1 MNARIEVE
9 RDGTA
14 LDDVGSGRDLTLTIV
29 ADLTGASDPQGSTP
43 AQMSWKQSEAFEHYL
58 ITFIPRNA
66 EPTAG
71 AKVTL
76 GLTGKAGSD
85 AGSLATQLTYTIVD
99 QSP

>member
-1 MNARIEVE
+1 
-9 RDGTA
+9 
-14 LDDVGSGRDLTLTIV
+14 
-29 ADLTGASDPQGSTP
+29 
-43 AQMSWKQSEAFEHYL
+43 MSWKQSETFGHFL
-58 ITFIPRNA
+58 ITSIPRNA

-85 AGSLATQLTYTIVD
+85 AGSLATQLTDTIVD